1 MAGKGFL
8 RVVAHHGAGMLLAL
22 GLMGAATAAQAATVK
37 VAPDKATLVTVA
49 GKPATLIVGNP
60 LYADAAAIG
69 NKILV
74 QGRNYGTTNVIVLD
88 AKGRQLAHF
97 DVVVAPAKLTGQ
109 MIVYKEGRRYTYAC
123 NPTCARQLDTSD
135 NPEDVLVL
143 EKILMR
149 RQELITTIMEGG
161 GGGGGSAPQVVS
173 PQ

>member
-1 MAGKGFL
+1 MAGRGFL
-8 RVVAHHGAGMLLAL
+8 RVVAHHGAGVLLAL
-22 GLMGAATAAQAATVK
+22 GLMGAAAAQAATVK
-37 VAPDKATLVTVA
+37 VAPDKATLISVA

-88 AKGRQLAHF
+88 MKGRQLAEF
-97 DVVVAPAKLTGQ
+97 DVVVSPDMKGQ

-135 NPEDVLVL
+135 TVEEVLL
-143 EKILMR
+143 LGKALDK
-149 RQELITTIMEGG
+149 RQELISNIIE
-161 GGGGGSAPQVVS
+161 GGGSAPQVIT